1 MEQKISAW
9 AESIN
14 KQALEDMGSR
24 SKYSTMDHL
33 VNYGRKFAKRKTLY
47 EDFVDF
53 LKLLT

>member
-14 KQALEDMGSR
+14 KQALEDVGSR
-24 SKYSTMDHL
+24 SKYSTMDRL
-33 VNYGRKFAKRKTLY
+33 VNYGRKFPTRKTLY
-47 EDFVDF
+47 DFVDF